1 MENLVKKQ
9 MKEDSSRNNMDN
21 INLKIQDFSNKI
33 NYLIKISQLPIGV
46 IYYVLKDI
54 FINVQQTYYATLN
67 SIIIQQNKEQ
77 QAKEQNQKQ
86 D

>member
-1 MENLVKKQ
+1 